1 MYLIQ
6 QRRMKMTKTGTT
18 LGDRGKAIED
28 AWAREEDRKAIERMK
43 EKDAQGKGKD
53 DKGGDKGKAKGD
65 TKSKA

>member
-1 MYLIQ
+1 
-6 QRRMKMTKTGTT
+6 MTKTGTT

-43 EKDAQGKGKD
+43 EKDAQGKGKGKD

>member
-1 MYLIQ
+1 
-6 QRRMKMTKTGTT
+6 MTKTGTT

-53 DKGGDKGKAKGD
+53 DKGGDKGKGKDDKGGDKGKGD